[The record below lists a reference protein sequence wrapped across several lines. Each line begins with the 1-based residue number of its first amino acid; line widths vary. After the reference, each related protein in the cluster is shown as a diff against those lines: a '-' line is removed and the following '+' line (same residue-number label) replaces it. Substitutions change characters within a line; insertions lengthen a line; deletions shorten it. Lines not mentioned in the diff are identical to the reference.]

1 MDPLG
6 LHVSFH
12 WTAWKLETSP
22 FCCPAPTDAPS
33 LGDHWLYLALVK
45 RACDQQ
51 AIPTFNDLQG
61 HVARSLC
68 SWHVYR
74 FCNKK
79 LRVAIAWVFALKRVV
94 GWGHQCR
101 EDSIGGRQ
109 HPHQSALECLGKRST
124 PSTIQSNPG
133 PAYIYCSDT
142 GHGYGYGPEWIKIIN
157 QVNGVTLKMT
167 NQPNDVAMSGCFVAM
182 LVPFLLVK
190 EPLWWE
196 CLPSTSTSHILL
208 VILSSYSINKPFD
221 IPINNYCSHIHIQ
234 EKSMNISSITPW
246 SSFIISP
253 KIIQPAIPLPKP
265 FRTPRR
271 CKTSVP

>member
-1 MDPLG
+1 MYGIFTYIGIILNYFRGQCRYINIPYMDPLG

-61 HVARSLC
+61 HVTRNLC

-79 LRVAIAWVFALKRVV
+79 LGVAIAWVFALKRVV

-109 HPHQSALECLGKRST
+109 HPHQSALEYLGKRST
-124 PSTIQSNPG
+124 PSTTESKSRLS
-133 PAYIYCSDT
+133 IY
-142 GHGYGYGPEWIKIIN
+142 
-157 QVNGVTLKMT
+157 
-167 NQPNDVAMSGCFVAM
+167 
-182 LVPFLLVK
+182 LL
-190 EPLWWE
+190 
-196 CLPSTSTSHILL
+196 
-208 VILSSYSINKPFD
+208 
-221 IPINNYCSHIHIQ
+221 
-234 EKSMNISSITPW
+234 
-246 SSFIISP
+246 
-253 KIIQPAIPLPKP
+253 
-265 FRTPRR
+265 FRHRPRR
-271 CKTSVP
+271 